1 MYKKQLHLF
10 KWGCTIYGNEN
21 EYENEKQ
28 LHRYDINRT
37 RPKHVHRYIKFEMF
51 LSINDGYMYNS
62 IKNVCSWCNN
72 FTHVNNSPCE

>member
-1 MYKKQLHLF
+1 MYKKQVHLF

-62 IKNVCSWCNN
+62 IKKFCSWCNN